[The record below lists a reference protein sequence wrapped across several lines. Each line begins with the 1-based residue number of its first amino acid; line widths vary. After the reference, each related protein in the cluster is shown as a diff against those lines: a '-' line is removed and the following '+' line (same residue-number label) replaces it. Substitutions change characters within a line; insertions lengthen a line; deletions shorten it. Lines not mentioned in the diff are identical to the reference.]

1 MLLCHFRF
9 LAAVLALS
17 AGARAEETVDYLR
30 QVKPILTQR
39 CFSCHGALKQKA
51 GLRLDTGE
59 SIRRG
64 GKNGPVV
71 QLDDVH
77 KSELLARINSTDKEE
92 RMPAEGEPLKP
103 EQVQIIEAW
112 LRQGAHSPADE
123 QPEPDPRAHW
133 AFKAPVKAAVPSGTD
148 AWAQSANPIDA
159 FVAAGLARQGLTP
172 QPPAGK
178 PTLLRRVY
186 LDLIGLP
193 PTRAELHAF
202 LADEAPDAYER
213 VVDRLLDDPRH
224 GERWARHWMDVWRY
238 ADWYGR
244 RPLPDVWN
252 SAPQIWR
259 WRDWIVN
266 SLNKDKGYDQM
277 VREMLAGD
285 EIAPE
290 DDETAVATGYLVRNW
305 YALNPNQWM
314 RDNVEHTG
322 KAFLGLTFNC
332 THCHDHKYDPIT
344 QREYFQFRAFFEPLD
359 MRQDRWPGGKDPGL
373 FQQYEYVKARPIV
386 QEGSIR
392 VFDGKA
398 DAKTVIYLGGDERNI
413 AEGKPPTVPA
423 PPAILNVGF
432 PEITPVALS
441 AKAYYPGLKPFVQ
454 EAQIADRETALA
466 AARSKLAAAQ
476 SALAAAA
483 GKLDAMT
490 SDTTTEGLA
499 ELLAVEAAL
508 QAAVLKVPAAEA
520 DLAAVKARI
529 AAENARYQMAE
540 GDPDQLAAVA
550 SKAERLSK
558 LREAEQA
565 PLEARAAVALLKA
578 EHALDAARRKSEP
591 GPERLLEEFLIFR
604 TTLGTDE
611 KEQAALKAKQD
622 LVAKAKNAVAPA
634 RAALLAESVAYT
646 PLSPIYPKESSGRRR
661 ALAEWITDRRN
672 PLAARVAVN
681 HIWLRHFQAPLVQT
695 VFNFGRSGAAPT
707 NPELLDWL
715 AVELK
720 DSGWSMKKLHRL
732 IVTSSVYRM
741 DSKSNANNLAID
753 PENRAL
759 WRMNTGQME
768 TEVVRDSILQLAGEL
783 DSTMGGQTLENDD
796 QPKSHRRSL
805 YFACFPEGGGASQ
818 FNALFDPPN
827 PAECYR
833 RTRTVIPQQALAL
846 TNSQLAVDESRVL
859 AGKLWEPCA
868 SSPDCVEQFIT
879 AAFEQILT
887 RPASTSEATA
897 CQAFLKKQE
906 ALHAG
911 QPIAAAA
918 ARESLVRSLF
928 NHNDFVTIR

>member
-1 MLLCHFRF
+1 MQFRHLF
-9 LAAVLALS
+9 ILIALLAL
-17 AGARAEETVDYLR
+17 AGATRAEETVNYLR

-59 SIRRG
+59 AVRRG
-64 GKNGPVV
+64 GKNGPIVH
-71 QLDDVH
+71 LDDVP
-77 KSELLARINSTDKEE
+77 KSELLVRITSTDKEE

-103 EQVQIIEAW
+103 EQVQLIEAW
-112 LRQGAHSPADE
+112 LRQGAHSPPDE

-133 AFKAPVKAAVPSGTD
+133 AFKAPVKAAVPTSTA
-148 AWAQSANPIDA
+148 AWAQSTNPIDA
-159 FVAAGLARQGLTP
+159 FVAAALARKGLTP

-193 PTRAELHAF
+193 PTRAELQAF
-202 LADEAPDAYER
+202 LADDAPEAYER
-213 VVDRLLDDPRH
+213 VVDRLLEDPRH

-259 WRDWIVN
+259 WRDWIIK
-266 SLNKDKGYDQM
+266 SLNTDKGYDQM

-285 EIAPE
+285 ELAPE

-359 MRQDRWPGGKDPGL
+359 MRQDRWPGGKDPGP

-392 VFDGKA
+392 VFDGKP

-413 AEGKPPTVPA
+413 AEGKPPAVPA

-432 PEITPVALS
+432 PQITPVTLS

-454 EAQIADRETALA
+454 EAQIADRQTALT
-466 AARSKLAAAQ
+466 AARSRLAAAQ
-476 SALAAAA
+476 QALGAAA
-483 GKLDAMT
+483 GKLDAM
-490 SDTTTEGLA
+490 SDTPAEALA
-499 ELLAVEAAL
+499 ELVAVEAAL
-508 QAAVLKVPAAEA
+508 QAAVLKIPAAEA
-520 DLAAVKARI
+520 DLEQAKARI
-529 AAENARYQMAE
+529 AAENARFE
-540 GDPDQLAAVA
+540 LGDGDPDQLAAVA
-550 SKAERLSK
+550 SKAERLFK

-565 PLEARAAVALLKA
+565 PLEAQAALALLKA
-578 EHALDAARRKSEP
+578 EQARKDNTTL
-591 GPERLLEEFLIFR
+591 ERLAEDLLTFR
-604 TTLGTDE
+604 AALLTDE
-611 KEQAALKAKQD
+611 KEQASLKAKLD
-622 LVAKAKNAVAPA
+622 LVTKAKNAIAPA
-634 RAALLAESVAYT
+634 RTALLAESVAYT
-646 PLSPIYPKESSGRRR
+646 PLSPIYPKQSSGRRR

-715 AVELK
+715 AVELM

-732 IVTSSVYRM
+732 IVTSSAYRM
-741 DSKSNANNLAID
+741 DSKSNPQNVAID

-759 WRMNTGQME
+759 WRMNAGQME

-783 DSTMGGQTLENDD
+783 DPTIGGQTLENEE

-805 YFACFPEGGGASQ
+805 YFACFPEGGGVSQ

-846 TNSQLAVDESRVL
+846 TNSQLAVDESRVV
-859 AGKLWEPCA
+859 AGKLWAPCA
-868 SSPDCVEQFIT
+868 SSADCVQQFIT
-879 AAFEQILT
+879 SAFEQILSR
-887 RPASTSEATA
+887 RPSAGETTTCE
-897 CQAFLKKQE
+897 AFLAKQE